1 MNSSLFRSPLLRIAT
16 PALAAL
22 LTASCAGPAA
32 LRTSYV
38 QYSDAFATT
47 SNQQVLLNLARMRNY
62 HPPHFLQMGSVTAQF
77 SFSGGLTGGY
87 SSASIDAG
95 TFSQTVGKTFGL
107 TFAGSESPVFNFT
120 PLSGGDYGKKLLTPT
135 DPKLLYAFANQ
146 NFPVSQVLRVM
157 VDRVVVTYDDGTKIT
172 LSNKYN
178 PLDPDNYADF
188 LRLAANLAELQSGD
202 LLNITAQDD
211 GNLDFTVD
219 ADRSE
224 ALRKHAAKNP
234 SYKIKAFA
242 QSGAKGSPKFSIR
255 SRSLLTILFAVS
267 TEALVFDSLPRPF
280 LDALPENEREPVLR
294 IDADPA
300 YTAPP
305 AAEVDYAGKHY
316 VISDKTGSARNR
328 DTFMLLQ
335 MLASQSAL
343 DPSQLPVQ
351 QLIQV
356 R

>member
-1 MNSSLFRSPLLRIAT
+1 MNSAFFQSPLLRIAT
-16 PALAAL
+16 TALATL
-22 LTASCAGPAA
+22 LMAGCAGPAA

-47 SNQQVLLNLARMRNY
+47 SNQQILLNLARMQNY

-87 SSASIDAG
+87 SGTSVDAG
-95 TFSQTVGKTFGL
+95 TFTQTVGKTFGL

-172 LSNKYN
+172 LTNKYN
-178 PLDPDNYADF
+178 PLDPDNYSDF
-188 LRLAANLAELQSGD
+188 LRLAANLAELQSAD
-202 LLNITAQDD
+202 LLDVTAQDG
-211 GNLDFTVD
+211 GNLDFSVN
-219 ADRSE
+219 ADRRE

-234 SYKIKAFA
+234 SYKLKSFA
-242 QSGAKGSPKFSIR
+242 QTGAKGSPKFSIR
-255 SRSLLTILFAVS
+255 SRSLLSILYALS
-267 TEALVFDSLPRPF
+267 TEALVFDSLPRSF
-280 LDALPENEREPVLR
+280 LDSLPESEREPVLR
-294 IDADPA
+294 IDPDPA

-305 AAEVDYAGKHY
+305 TAEVDYAGKHY
-316 VISDKTGSARNR
+316 MISDKTGSGRNR

-343 DPSQLPVQ
+343 DPSELPVQ